1 MAQNG
6 DRSVAVAWMQ
16 REKRVSDSKLAGL
29 RRSDCSDNNR
39 ARRKNRHASTRAC
52 GKGVSYS
59 MKPNFQT
66 LIITALLGLGLGCA
80 SGKSSRATNDS
91 ANPSSGKA
99 RPKAVAVLSPAPN
112 GKVKGQ
118 VTFQEETEGVRV
130 TANIEGL
137 TPGKH
142 GFHIHE
148 KGDCSSADFSSAG
161 GHFNPMNSKH
171 GSPTDPEHHV
181 GDFGNLEAN
190 EQGVARFER
199 VFTWLTFKGTN
210 TIIGRG
216 VIVHEKADDFGQ
228 PSGNAGGRLAC
239 GVIQSTP

>member
-1 MAQNG
+1 
-6 DRSVAVAWMQ
+6 
-16 REKRVSDSKLAGL
+16 
-29 RRSDCSDNNR
+29 
-39 ARRKNRHASTRAC
+39 
-52 GKGVSYS
+52 
-59 MKPNFQT
+59 MKPYFQC
-66 LIITALLGLGLGCA
+66 LMVASVLGLGLGCA
-80 SGKSSRATNDS
+80 SSKSSPASNES
-91 ANPSSGKA
+91 ANPSTGKA
-99 RPKAVAVLSPAPN
+99 RAKAVAVLSPAPN

-130 TANIEGL
+130 TANVEGL

-148 KGDCSSADFSSAG
+148 KGDCSAADFTSAG
-161 GHFNPMNSKH
+161 GHFNPTNSKH
-171 GSPTDPEHHV
+171 GSPTDPEHHA

-210 TIIGRG
+210 SILGKG
-216 VIVHEKADDFGQ
+216 VIVHEKTDDFSQ
-228 PSGNAGGRLAC
+228 PTGNAGGRIAC

>member
-1 MAQNG
+1 MSGGRIKIYMKLKVHALVMASCLVMG
-6 DRSVAVAWMQ
+6 M
-16 REKRVSDSKLAGL
+16 
-29 RRSDCSDNNR
+29 
-39 ARRKNRHASTRAC
+39 
-52 GKGVSYS
+52 
-59 MKPNFQT
+59 
-66 LIITALLGLGLGCA
+66 GCA
-80 SGKSSRATNDS
+80 SNQESRVDS
-91 ANPSSGKA
+91 GNPAPGKA
-99 RPKAVAVLSPAPN
+99 RPKAVAVLSPKAD

-118 VTFQEETEGVRV
+118 VTFLEETEGIRV

-148 KGDCSSADFSSAG
+148 KGDCSAGDFTSAG
-161 GHFNPMNSKH
+161 GHFNPRNSKH

-210 TIIGRG
+210 SILNKA
-216 VIVHEKADDFGQ
+216 VIVHEKADDLQTQ
-228 PSGNAGGRLAC
+228 PTGDAGGRLAC
-239 GVIQSTP
+239 GVIQMTP